1 MPYVQFVLPDLGYT
15 AAAKQLSL
23 IAPAFDKPGW
33 SSGVYPLTQAG
44 RPGPFADALRESHV
58 TVLES
63 TGQSVLRWF
72 GLRFLIP
79 APGRGL
85 VHAFG
90 LKVLRRL
97 RIAKRCGRYFCL
109 GKWVQE
115 WIENG
120 EINRNGRGQAD
131 GVHAGQA
138 GVRQEGS

>member
-1 MPYVQFVLPDLGYT
+1 MTTNTTKQAKMEKPDRGKAASVLPPPVRSDLPHVIHPSGIYT
-15 AAAKQLSL
+15 GE
-23 IAPAFDKPGW
+23 D
-33 SSGVYPLTQAG
+33 
-44 RPGPFADALRESHV
+44 LR
-58 TVLES
+58 
-63 TGQSVLRWF
+63 RIF
-72 GLRFLIP
+72 GLRASSVRREL
-79 APGRGL
+79 R
-85 VHAFG
+85 
-90 LKVLRRL
+90 LRRL